1 MSSIGAPGGSP
12 DADRA
17 HLPRCLEQR
26 ARAHVPHRQGAG
38 SPPRHPARRLPL
50 RRGDLRALQSRVL
63 VRDGSG
69 SRDAGVRGSGGGDGA
84 TDRGGRDLCV
94 QALAVELV
102 GRTEGPPSL
111 AGAASSRHRGLGSGL
126 VPRRAPR
133 QTACA
138 ISHMWN
144 GPMAWRGRGSPSAWS
159 RWPITFSLSV
169 DSCSAASGEPCLVH
183 GADTEL
189 FDPARW
195 PKEEARQRVGLPSGR
210 YILFAGAPAP
220 HKGLDELL
228 LAVERIG
235 LGDVRL
241 LIVGSTD
248 KDPSYPRRLAERH
261 GDRLVWMGPR
271 PHEEMP
277 MFLAAADVVALP
289 QRLNRVSMAQVPGK
303 VFEAMA
309 MARPILATAVSDLPE
324 ILDGAARVV
333 EPGSIEALTE
343 GLADLLRQP
352 SAAEDLGHA
361 ARARCIERYSW
372 DAMERTIGECFARLR
387 FD

>member
-1 MSSIGAPGGSP
+1 MRIALICPDASSNALVRTYPIAKVLARRHDIQLVGFRFGAKIFPPYSREFSYDIVQARAMPAFVGQVEKVARRIEADAIYVFKPLPSSLWAGLRARHRLRVPLLLDIEDWEVGWYRDVPLADRLRHLAHLERPNGLAWTWITERLISMADHVFVVSRFLQRRFGGS
-12 DADRA
+12 
-17 HLPRCLEQR
+17 
-26 ARAHVPHRQGAG
+26 V
-38 SPPRHPARRLPL
+38 
-50 RRGDLRALQSRVL
+50 
-63 VRDGSG
+63 
-69 SRDAGVRGSGGGDGA
+69 
-84 TDRGGRDLCV
+84 
-94 QALAVELV
+94 
-102 GRTEGPPSL
+102 
-111 AGAASSRHRGLGSGL
+111 
-126 VPRRAPR
+126 
-133 QTACA
+133 
-138 ISHMWN
+138 
-144 GPMAWRGRGSPSAWS
+144 
-159 RWPITFSLSV
+159 
-169 DSCSAASGEPCLVH
+169 LVH

-248 KDPSYPRRLAERH
+248 KDPSYPRRLSERH
-261 GDRLVWMGPR
+261 GDRLVWIGPR

-277 MFLAAADVVALP
+277 MFLAAADLVALP
-289 QRLNRVSMAQVPGK
+289 QRLNRVTMAQVPGK

-343 GLADLLRQP
+343 GLADLLRRP

-372 DAMERTIGECFARLR
+372 DTMERTIGECFAGLR
-387 FD
+387 FH